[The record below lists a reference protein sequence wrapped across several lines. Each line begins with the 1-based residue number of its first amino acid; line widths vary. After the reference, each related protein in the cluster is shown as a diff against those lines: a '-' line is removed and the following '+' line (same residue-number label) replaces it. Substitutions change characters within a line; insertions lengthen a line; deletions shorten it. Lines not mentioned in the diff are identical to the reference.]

1 MKVRRNSIG
10 STGGF
15 LVCLLCKISKR
26 CGKLLTLGDSRIVCK
41 SWNDNNPR
49 KGLLIRRLRELDYRN
64 YSEEAVERLRLIKN
78 FQSIGCSLAE
88 LKVALQDCDTNMST
102 TLQIIDWIRSKK
114 KEIESKKEEYDQMLD
129 TLNKML
135 EYKTLLIDDPQKA
148 QELQMTWYTSSSN

>member
-1 MKVRRNSIG
+1 MKIQELADKMGLTIHTIRFYEKEGLLDDRHVRRES
-10 STGGF
+10 
-15 LVCLLCKISKR
+15 
-26 CGKLLTLGDSRIVCK
+26 
-41 SWNDNNPR
+41 NN
-49 KGLLIRRLRELDYRN
+49 YRN

-88 LKVALQDCDTNMST
+88 LKVALQDCDTHMST